1 MSESESMS
9 ECVSEAAY
17 RDSTHLKKAKISS
30 KEVRELCME
39 ARDRTDGLRKV
50 VVGYRVVP
58 KLKTKIIEQNLF
70 GADESFPIL

>member
-1 MSESESMS
+1 M
-9 ECVSEAAY
+9 
-17 RDSTHLKKAKISS
+17 K
-30 KEVRELCME
+30 

-58 KLKTKIIEQNLF
+58 KLKTKIIEQILF